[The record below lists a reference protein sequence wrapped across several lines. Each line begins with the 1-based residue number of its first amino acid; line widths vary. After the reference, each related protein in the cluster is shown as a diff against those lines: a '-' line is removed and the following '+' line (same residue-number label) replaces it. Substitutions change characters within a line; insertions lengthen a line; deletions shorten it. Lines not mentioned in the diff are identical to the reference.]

1 MTSKSKF
8 TYLIALFLSTL
19 LGLLP
24 SLAVQASNG
33 MTEAGA
39 ANAVNPHQADLAPVG
54 NTASNDKLHFTK
66 IAVLEYPGNQQV
78 ADLLQ
83 GETPKLQAGKTYA
96 LKVAYKIPKE
106 LQFMPTYL
114 KLYFGDGLYL
124 KTLPGATFNV
134 GKIDSTGFEEL
145 VKAPTG
151 TGTSPYNY
159 PPADSEKAKNGELVY
174 KSKDSLLDVEN
185 TDICFALDE
194 AYLNESTEQILAN
207 LINCALS
214 DSAENTAT
222 VYDNKSFSVKSTESY
237 SYGFWNEQSTEV
249 VSKGGTTNTL
259 QSSTAGGGTALTR
272 EHSKTTVEL
281 VYPKDIELVGL
292 EETALYKKNGTIKE
306 TREDGDNKITTF
318 EWEEA
323 GSYSGGATFK
333 PHLKVPAD
341 SQRANGSSFTV
352 SIQNFKKTVYE
363 DNPAVGRTSKNNKA
377 NLTITIIDGSTPE
390 KTLTH
395 ALVDTASNWAKQKYT
410 SYNARIGMLLVKNEL
425 SIPTFPKTLELSI
438 DEDNVAIV
446 RGVTIPYHKDI
457 NYGQIA
463 WTSASGKSGTVTAD
477 VLKKSKDGV
486 GALLTNTALGLDIDD
501 SIKSIKVDLGSIP
514 ANYDGIHPY
523 EDLLETWQANN
534 KYVYEEAYYWSYAP
548 CAIFGTWQK
557 GKDAD
562 IKTTVKLYT
571 TNETAKPTE
580 IHKLIGRSASP
591 KILNGVGQIDKKQVV
606 GGETFKITGKINDA
620 NWDWNSM
627 QEPVIYMFMPEGFSY
642 SDLTVENA
650 KLGTAEFV
658 GNYTLQDGRS
668 LKVWKH
674 ELDIGE
680 ETRGQYQP
688 DFSIKSMNL
697 ACTIKTDK
705 KAKVATYHINDFIG
719 ITTKDFVKIGA
730 ELKYEHWDKANWK
743 VEQYLKA
750 VDEKV
755 NGGKALVSLSEK
767 QGVAIKQAY
776 EVTAQAEQFLTK
788 SGETFTY
795 DPSSE
800 DSKKKTTPL
809 LDNGETTVMHIA
821 VRNNTEHSVDHVSL
835 FVPLMQDKVDLGKAF
850 MPEGKLGVPLTCDK
864 VEVSKNFT
872 VKYLKIKA
880 GKIYA
885 LNTSPQV
892 GDYKEVSDIKEANV
906 LLLSSTQA
914 LGKGDGGKIDI
925 TYKAENL
932 TEKYNNLKSVITPVL
947 DYDING
953 NTSVLSKEATAV
965 GCNTAATEP
974 EPKPSEP
981 KPTEPKP
988 TEPKPSEP
996 TPTEPQ
1002 PVPTETEPL
1011 TPAIIVP
1018 PSPAEPVEIDLTK
1031 RGTVS
1036 KTGEIAVGNLGYLM
1050 STLACVAY
1058 IIYKRKK

>member
-8 TYLIALFLSTL
+8 TYFIALFLSGL

-24 SLAVQASNG
+24 SLAVQASDG
-33 MTEAGA
+33 TTESGA
-39 ANAVNPHQADLAPVG
+39 SNAVNSHQADPAPIA
-54 NTASNDKLHFTK
+54 NTTSNDKLHFTK
-66 IAVLEYPGNQQV
+66 LAVLEYPGNQQV

-83 GETPKLQAGKTYA
+83 GEIPELQAGKTYA
-96 LKVAYKIPKE
+96 LKVAYKIPQS
-106 LQFMPTYL
+106 LQFKPTYL

-124 KTLPGATFNV
+124 KTLPGATFNE
-134 GKIDSTGFEEL
+134 GKIESTGFAEL

-151 TGTSPYNY
+151 TDTSPYNY

-174 KSKDSLLDVEN
+174 KSKNSLLDVEN

-207 LINCALS
+207 LINCALA
-214 DSAENTAT
+214 DSAESTAT

-281 VYPKDIELVGL
+281 VYPKDIELVSL
-292 EETALYKKNGTIKE
+292 EEIALYKKNGTIKE

-341 SQRANGSSFTV
+341 SNRANGSSFTV
-352 SIQNFKKTVYE
+352 TIQNFRKTVYE

-395 ALVDTASNWAKQKYT
+395 ALVDKATNWAKQKYT

-457 NYGQIA
+457 HYGAIS

-477 VLKKSKDGV
+477 VLQTSKNGV
-486 GALLTNTALGLDIDD
+486 GALLTNTALGLGIDE
-501 SIKSIKVDLGSIP
+501 SIKSVKVDLGSIP
-514 ANYDGIHPY
+514 ANYDGIRPY
-523 EDLLETWQANN
+523 EDILETWQANN

-548 CAIFGTWQK
+548 CAIFGTWQQ

-562 IKTTVKLYT
+562 VKTTVKLYT

-591 KILNGVGQIDKKQVV
+591 KILNGVGTIDKQQVV
-606 GGETFKITGKINDA
+606 GGESFKISGSINDD
-620 NWDWNSM
+620 NWDWNPL

-642 SDLTVENA
+642 SDLTVTEA
-650 KLGTAEFV
+650 KLGEPEFI
-658 GNYTLQDGRS
+658 GNYTLEDGRS

-674 ELDIGE
+674 ELDIGQ

-688 DFSIKSMNL
+688 DFTIKSMKLN
-697 ACTIKTDK
+697 CTIKTDK
-705 KAKVATYHINDFIG
+705 RAKVATYHINDFIG
-719 ITTKDFVKIGA
+719 ITTKDFVNIGA
-730 ELKYEHWDKANWK
+730 ELKYEHWDHANWK

-755 NGGKALVSLSEK
+755 NGGKALASLSESK
-767 QGVAIKQAY
+767 GVAIKQAY
-776 EVTAQAEQFLTK
+776 EVSAQAEQFLTK
-788 SGETFTY
+788 SGKNFVY

-800 DSKKKTTPL
+800 DSAKKTTPL
-809 LDNGETTVMHIA
+809 LDNGETTVMHIT

-880 GKIYA
+880 GKTYA

-892 GDYKEVSDIKEANV
+892 GDYEEVSDIKDANV

-914 LGKGDGGKIDI
+914 LGKGDGGSIAI

-932 TEKYNNLKSVITPVL
+932 TKEYNDLKSVITPVL
-947 DYDING
+947 DYNING
-953 NTSVLSKEATAV
+953 NTSVLSKEPTAV
-965 GCNTAATEP
+965 GCHTDAVEP

-981 KPTEPKP
+981 KPTD
-988 TEPKPSEP
+988 P
-996 TPTEPQ
+996 TPTELP
-1002 PVPTETEPL
+1002 PVPTESKPVPTEPEPV

-1018 PSPAEPVEIDLTK
+1018 PSPAEPIEIDLTK

-1036 KTGEIAVGNLGYLM
+1036 KTGEIAVGNLGYLI

-1058 IIYKRKK
+1058 VIYKRKK